1 MTTVQYSRRQI
12 LKSGL
17 VAGVACAA
25 LPAWSEINGIN
36 EAINKAGRQRMLSQR
51 MAKAWLAVGQDIE
64 SRKAESI
71 LHDSMALFDRQFV
84 ELKSFSPN
92 AEIKSTY
99 TALESVWSEY
109 KSVLVGSSPALK
121 TTPDLIK
128 LDNKVLALAHQGTVQ
143 LERYSG
149 RSVGKLVNLAGR
161 QRMLSQRMAKYY
173 FSNRWGAL
181 IPDQVSELNKARD
194 EFKQALVTLDSAPEA
209 TAQIRQELEL
219 ASQQWVFFD
228 NALQRLTESTNTK
241 KHAVEVFA
249 SSERLLSLMDRVTG
263 LYSRLA

>member
-1 MTTVQYSRRQI
+1 MITVQYTRRQI
-12 LKSGL
+12 LKQGL
-17 VAGVACAA
+17 VAGAACAS

-64 SRKAESI
+64 SNKAESI
-71 LHDSMALFDRQFV
+71 LYDSMALFDRQFV
-84 ELKSFSPN
+84 ELKAYSPT

-99 TALESVWSEY
+99 TSLESVWSEY
-109 KSVLVGSSPALK
+109 KSILVGSSPALK
-121 TTPDLIK
+121 ATPDLIK
-128 LDNKVLALAHQGTVQ
+128 LDSRVLALAHQGTIQ

-181 IPDQVSELNKARD
+181 VPDQVSELNKARD
-194 EFKQALVTLDSAPEA
+194 EFKQALLTLDSAPEA

-219 ASQQWVFFD
+219 ASQQWIFFD

-241 KHAVEVFA
+241 KHAVEVFS